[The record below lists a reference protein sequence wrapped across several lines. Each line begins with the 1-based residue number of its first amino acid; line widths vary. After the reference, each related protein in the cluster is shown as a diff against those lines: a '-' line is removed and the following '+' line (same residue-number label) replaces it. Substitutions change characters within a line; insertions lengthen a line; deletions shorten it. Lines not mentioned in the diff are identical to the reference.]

1 MKKFWKNFKKL
12 LICFLILPIVV
23 MFPMACGGD
32 DSSSSSGAGGK
43 INNNTYTVHFFTGSD
58 ETFNIPNQTVAKGG
72 LVRKPD
78 TPRRTGYVFIG
89 WYTDMACTT
98 VWTFEI
104 DTVIS
109 DMTLYARWQ
118 QRSS

>member
-1 MKKFWKNFKKL
+1 
-12 LICFLILPIVV
+12 
-23 MFPMACGGD
+23 MFPIGCEE
-32 DSSSSSGAGGK
+32 DSVSGTGK
-43 INNNTYTVHFFTGSD
+43 VNNDTYTVHFFTGSN
-58 ETFNIPNQTVAKGG
+58 ETFNIPNQTVKKGG
-72 LVRKPD
+72 LVSKPD

-104 DTVIS
+104 DIVDR

-118 QRSS
+118 QRQS

>member
-1 MKKFWKNFKKL
+1 MKKFWNTFKRY
-12 LICFLILPIVV
+12 LICFLILPILVF
-23 MFPMACGGD
+23 FPTACGCSED
-32 DSSSSSGAGGK
+32 DGSSTGGG

-72 LVRKPD
+72 LVSKPD
-78 TPRRTGYVFIG
+78 TPRKTGYVFIG

-104 DTVIS
+104 DTVNN

-118 QRSS
+118 QRTS